1 MFSGYLQLIQ
11 VEATGYLQIIRAV
24 NVNVNV
30 NVNVFRSY
38 ELCLQVATGRLH
50 LQYTQSLGYKNRL
63 GGRFL
68 LIK

>member
-11 VEATGYLQIIRAV
+11 VEATGYLQIIRA
-24 NVNVNV
+24 VNV